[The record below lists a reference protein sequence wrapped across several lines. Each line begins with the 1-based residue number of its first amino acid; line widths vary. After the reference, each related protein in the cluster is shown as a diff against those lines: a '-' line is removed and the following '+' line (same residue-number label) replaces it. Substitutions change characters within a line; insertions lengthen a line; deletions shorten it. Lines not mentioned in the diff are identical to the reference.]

1 MKNKQ
6 PIMAVVAGVVVL
18 VGVFAWLFWG
28 SIVPDAGGKKTVTP
42 QISAKVTNTTMSRT
56 ENGKKIWEF
65 TVGEA
70 ESPDGGNTI
79 NFKDIKGKVF
89 LNNGDV
95 MDVSA
100 PQGSA
105 QVKGNDFSLEG
116 GVKAALAKGGT
127 LVAEKISWQ
136 QKEDVLTATGKVKIV
151 HDDTMAKGDQIITSS
166 KLVQFKVKGH
176 ALVEKG
182 GNYDED

>member
-6 PIMAVVAGVVVL
+6 AVLAVGAAL
-18 VGVFAWLFWG
+18 VILFGVFAWLFWG
-28 SIVPDAGGKKTVTP
+28 SIVPSAGGKKAEGP
-42 QISAKVTNTTMSRT
+42 KISAKVTNTTMSRT

-79 NFKDIKGKVF
+79 NFKDIKGKIF
-89 LNNGDV
+89 LDNGDV

-100 PQGSA
+100 PKGNA

-127 LVAEKISWQ
+127 LVADKISWK
-136 QKEDVLTATGKVKIV
+136 QKEDILTALGKVKVV
-151 HDDTMAKGDQIITSS
+151 HNDTMAKGDQIITSS
-166 KLVQFKVKGH
+166 KLVHFKVKGN

-182 GNYDED
+182 GKYDED